1 MTAKKGKAM
10 GGSFRHY
17 TRKSYSDRYQK
28 YSQPEPWLG
37 FRYVVKVK

>member
-1 MTAKKGKAM
+1 MTAKKGIVM

-17 TRKSYSDRYQK
+17 ATESYNDRYQK
-28 YSQPEPWLG
+28 YSQPEPWLW